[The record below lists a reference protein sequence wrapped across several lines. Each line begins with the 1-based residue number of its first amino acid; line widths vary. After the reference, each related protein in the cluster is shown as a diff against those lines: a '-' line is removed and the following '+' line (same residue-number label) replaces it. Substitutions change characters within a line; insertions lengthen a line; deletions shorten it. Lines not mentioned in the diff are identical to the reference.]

1 METLT
6 DEAFHVARKILA
18 PIAQDYG
25 IDMDKVYRARARR
38 INGSPILSEE
48 RVEEEDYTIP
58 IFSNA
63 TMGNAWYTI
72 NTGIL
77 EPGQMLNTIAYMV

>member
-1 METLT
+1 M
-6 DEAFHVARKILA
+6 ARKILA
-18 PIAQDYG
+18 PIARDYG

-38 INGSPILSEE
+38 INGLPIASKEQ
-48 RVEEEDYTIP
+48 VEEEDYTVA